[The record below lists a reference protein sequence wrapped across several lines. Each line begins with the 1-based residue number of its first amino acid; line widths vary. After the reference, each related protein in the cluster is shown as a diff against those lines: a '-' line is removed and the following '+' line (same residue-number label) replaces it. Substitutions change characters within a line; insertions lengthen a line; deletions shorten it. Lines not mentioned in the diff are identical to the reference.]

1 MRWVRKSLIL
11 IHRYLGTALGLL
23 FFVWFV
29 SGIGMMY
36 AGGMP
41 RLTAELRLLKLP
53 AIDLSRIR
61 LTPVEAVAR
70 LNPPAQQAS
79 QQQPIGDSPQM
90 GTAQGVQRRGG
101 DRGTNGNQR
110 LEGIR
115 GDRRGSDAAGRRGD
129 GRSGGAGRE
138 RGPRRGGEPERSI
151 TAVTANRGENTAA
164 EHSQPQGQRVAS
176 LEERR
181 GMTSIAQASTGGEG
195 RGGGRGARGGA
206 RVTVGAILDRPV
218 YRVGGGRGGG
228 TIVYADDG
236 TVLNGVDTSMAKA
249 IAARFLNISEE
260 KLQYTLQTQADQ
272 WTIGQR
278 RQMPLHKI
286 AVDDAAHTVIYIS
299 PQSGEVLVLTT
310 RGTRALAWVAA
321 IPHWLYFTN
330 LRVNDRLWN
339 RVIIWTSGIGCF
351 LALLGLVL
359 GVIQFRWSRP
369 SNTTKLS
376 ARIPYSGL
384 MRWHYITGVVFGVF
398 TLTWVFSG
406 LLSMDPWEWISGEDL
421 RVNRE
426 PLTGGSVDL
435 KEYPAFDPKAWA
447 PLIGTHSIKEIDFT
461 KIQGDPYYIVRLE
474 DSERLLVA
482 TNPLQIRRE
491 RFSVDSLI
499 ERLKQAVPDAHI
511 VDSQLLTDYD
521 SYYYSQD
528 EQRPLPILRAKFDD
542 PKQTWV
548 YLDPAMGQVAGQL
561 HRGDRIQRWLYHG
574 LHSLDFSFWYRNR
587 TAWEIG
593 MIILNLGGAAVSGI
607 GLWLGIRRMG
617 RWLMR
622 IAKSHRSAPKPE
634 ARSAASGD

>member
-1 MRWVRKSLIL
+1 V
-11 IHRYLGTALGLL
+11 
-23 FFVWFV
+23 
-29 SGIGMMY
+29 
-36 AGGMP
+36 
-41 RLTAELRLLKLP
+41 
-53 AIDLSRIR
+53 
-61 LTPVEAVAR
+61 VEAEAH
-70 LNPPAQQAS
+70 A
-79 QQQPIGDSPQM
+79 
-90 GTAQGVQRRGG
+90 
-101 DRGTNGNQR
+101 
-110 LEGIR
+110 
-115 GDRRGSDAAGRRGD
+115 
-129 GRSGGAGRE
+129 
-138 RGPRRGGEPERSI
+138 
-151 TAVTANRGENTAA
+151 
-164 EHSQPQGQRVAS
+164 
-176 LEERR
+176 
-181 GMTSIAQASTGGEG
+181 
-195 RGGGRGARGGA
+195 A
-206 RVTVGAILDRPV
+206 RVTIAAILDRPV
-218 YRVGGGRGGG
+218 YRVGGGRGDG

-236 TVLNGVDTSMAKA
+236 TVLNGVDAAMAKT

-351 LALLGLVL
+351 LALLGMVL
-359 GVIQFRWSRP
+359 GVIQFRWSPP
-369 SNTTKLS
+369 SNTTRLS

-548 YLDPAMGQVAGQL
+548 YLDPALGQVAGQL

-587 TAWEIG
+587 TVWEIG
-593 MIILNLGGAAVSGI
+593 MIILNLGGAAISGI
-607 GLWLGIRRMG
+607 GLWVGIRRMG